1 MISAG
6 FVHGNGYRMGSSG
19 RSFMDLGRARGGV
32 WDILSGTWE
41 ETGTRFVSQLYGV
54 LGAFFSFSGNF
65 LRLDC
70 CHYYPHLAL
79 LDTSSDVFFF
89 FGAGHPCLTLYQYD
103 WMVLVSIFV
112 RMKIL
117 GNFTR

>member
-1 MISAG
+1 
-6 FVHGNGYRMGSSG
+6 
-19 RSFMDLGRARGGV
+19 MDLGRARGGV

-89 FGAGHPCLTLYQYD
+89 L
-103 WMVLVSIFV
+103 VLVTLALLFINMTGWCWYPFSFA
-112 RMKIL
+112 
-117 GNFTR
+117 